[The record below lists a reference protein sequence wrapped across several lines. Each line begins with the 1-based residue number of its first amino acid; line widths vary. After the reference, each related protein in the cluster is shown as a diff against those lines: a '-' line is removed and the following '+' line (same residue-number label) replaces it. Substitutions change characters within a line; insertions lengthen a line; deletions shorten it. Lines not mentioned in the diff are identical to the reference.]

1 MNLKCKKKMKKNHT
15 KEYLIM
21 LFNTSYIEK
30 NFKATKLKKKET
42 EKQILKWQDISHQ
55 KSNEKT
61 MEHNFK
67 VLKDINSIKN
77 DLAMSLNINQNI
89 SRFLK
94 I

>member
-42 EKQILKWQDISHQ
+42 EKQILK
-55 KSNEKT
+55 
-61 MEHNFK
+61 
-67 VLKDINSIKN
+67 
-77 DLAMSLNINQNI
+77 
-89 SRFLK
+89 
-94 I
+94 